1 MIHYQGG
8 YNSFTGAQ
16 KLLEC
21 AGLANF
27 GGDSQI
33 LICNQGDKKKEP
45 VMVATKLIF

>member
-27 GGDSQI
+27 GGDYQI
-33 LICNQGDKKKEP
+33 LICNQEH